1 MKVIQFMHNNL
12 YYCASKEICV
22 LSESKVSFDEA
33 TDRILKVLR
42 IYLQDKNFLRLKKI
56 GWKMVDNS
64 IEPPIFADAEVV
76 KYAQDFLQIEIKEYN
91 ILQIDVRK
99 NP

>member
-12 YYCASKEICV
+12 YYCVSKEICV

-56 GWKMVDNS
+56 GWKMVGNS
-64 IEPPIFADAEVV
+64 IEPPIFADAELV
-76 KYAQDFLQIEIKEYN
+76 KYAQDFLQTEIKEYN
-91 ILQIDVRK
+91 IIQIDVRK